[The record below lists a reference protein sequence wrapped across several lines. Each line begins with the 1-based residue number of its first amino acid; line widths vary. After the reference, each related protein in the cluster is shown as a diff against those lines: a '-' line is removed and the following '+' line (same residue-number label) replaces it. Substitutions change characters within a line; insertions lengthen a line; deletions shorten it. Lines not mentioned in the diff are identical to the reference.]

1 MKLGLSLPHLG
12 RDATPEKLVDFARRT
27 ESLGFD
33 SLWVLERLLRPVSS
47 KNAPAGKF
55 AMTGL
60 PEYYGNVF
68 DPIET
73 LTYVAAHTR
82 TISLGTSVMN
92 ALFHTPV
99 VLARRLSTLDHFS
112 GGRVIVGL
120 GQGWSPEEF
129 ETANVSMR
137 RRGNGFG
144 EYIEALWAAWGPD
157 PVSFEGRFYKIPTS
171 QIGPKPLQPG
181 GFQVL
186 VGVSDESSA
195 SVERAGRT
203 GLGLHPI
210 ISDWTCFES
219 QLAAF
224 RAAVPAG
231 SAPGPVVV
239 RVNSPFTETPID
251 DAERA
256 PLSGSVDQIK
266 DDLQR
271 LVELGVDHVM
281 WDPNGVVPYE
291 TQLRMLEPLIAVRPS

>member
-1 MKLGLSLPHLG
+1 
-12 RDATPEKLVDFARRT
+12 
-27 ESLGFD
+27 
-33 SLWVLERLLRPVSS
+33 
-47 KNAPAGKF
+47 
-55 AMTGL
+55 MTGL
-60 PEYYGNVF
+60 PEDYGNVF

-73 LTYVAAHTR
+73 LTYVAAHTS

-120 GQGWSPEEF
+120 GQGWSAEEF

-137 RRGNGFG
+137 RRGNGFA
-144 EYIEALWAAWGPD
+144 EYIDALWAAWGPD

-171 QIGPKPLQPG
+171 QIGPKPVQPG

-203 GLGLHPI
+203 GVGLHPI

-219 QLAAF
+219 
-224 RAAVPAG
+224 PARGLPCGG
-231 SAPGPVVV
+231 SRRRRTGS
-239 RVNSPFTETPID
+239 RLS
-251 DAERA
+251 
-256 PLSGSVDQIK
+256 SGSTA
-266 DDLQR
+266 
-271 LVELGVDHVM
+271 
-281 WDPNGVVPYE
+281 PSP
-291 TQLRMLEPLIAVRPS
+291 RPASTMPSARRCS